1 MIHFPKSD
9 FTLTSGSDPHELIP
23 TGFSF
28 FIRWND
34 FYLTYDEKFSFLC
47 FDYLAMISFTLS
59 SPNTVTTVSLER
71 APSPPRT

>member
-1 MIHFPKSD
+1 MMPFPKLD
-9 FTLTSGSDPHELIP
+9 FPLAWGADLHDLIP

-47 FDYLAMISFTLS
+47 FDYLAMISSALS